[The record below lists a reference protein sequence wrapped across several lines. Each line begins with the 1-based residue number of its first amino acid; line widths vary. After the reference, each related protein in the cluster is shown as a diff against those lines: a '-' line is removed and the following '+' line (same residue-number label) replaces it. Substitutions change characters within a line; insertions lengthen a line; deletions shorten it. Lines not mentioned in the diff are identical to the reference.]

1 MNTVLR
7 APYFFA
13 LWCNGSTSDS
23 GSACQGSNPC
33 GATMKLQ
40 RITTATDT
48 AWEVL
53 LPLYKTAFPIEE
65 RRNDEDLL
73 YTVAHCPEM
82 VCNAI
87 YVQQQVVGMSI
98 YWNLDGFVYLEHF
111 MILPE
116 YRNQGIG
123 AWVLQQ
129 LANSTTL
136 PRILEVE
143 PASDALTQRRVAM
156 YERNGYGVVCTDYYQ
171 ESYRKG
177 EQGIPLW
184 LMCSESLAKAR
195 IEQMAQCIKEQVY
208 FRFWK

>member
-1 MNTVLR
+1 
-7 APYFFA
+7 
-13 LWCNGSTSDS
+13 
-23 GSACQGSNPC
+23 
-33 GATMKLQ
+33 
-40 RITTATDT
+40 
-48 AWEVL
+48 
-53 LPLYKTAFPIEE
+53 
-65 RRNDEDLL
+65 
-73 YTVAHCPEM
+73 M

-87 YVQQQVVGMSI
+87 YVQEQVVGMSI
-98 YWNLDGFVYLEHF
+98 YWELDGFVYLEHF

-156 YERNGYGVVCTDYYQ
+156 YERNGYAVVCTNYYQ

-177 EQGIPLW
+177 GQGIPLW